1 MATKGEKTR
10 EFILNKSYALFAKK
24 GFKSVFKSVTMKD
37 ICEATDMSRGGLY
50 SHFPGTKEIFEAII
64 LRMTGNAADNMYSE
78 MEKGVSAV
86 TILKKT
92 LRNMEDEMK
101 HPEDS
106 LSLAVYEYSEMVDSD
121 SMIKINRDGE
131 KKWTSFIRYG
141 IERGEFNKV
150 NVDEIVSIL
159 TYSYQGVR
167 MWSRIIQLRS
177 QTIKSITNH
186 IEQQLIGG
194 RK

>member
-10 EFILNKSYALFAKK
+10 EFILDKSYVLFAQK
-24 GFKSVFKSVTMKD
+24 GFKSVTMKD

-50 SHFPGTKEIFEAII
+50 SHFSSTKEIFEAII
-64 LRMTGNAADNMYSE
+64 LRMTGNAADNQYSE

-92 LRNMEDEMK
+92 LRNMEEEMK

-106 LSLAVYEYSEMVDSD
+106 LSLAVYEYSEMVDTD
-121 SMIKINRDGE
+121 SMIKINKDGE
-131 KKWTSFIRYG
+131 KKWASFIRYG
-141 IERGEFNKV
+141 LERGEFNKV

-167 MWSRIIQLRS
+167 MWSRIIPLKS
-177 QTIKSITNH
+177 QTIRSITNH
-186 IEQQLIGG
+186 IEYQLIGV